1 VKRIL
6 VNQLRAKNCSSG
18 NIVAIIQEKRP
29 EVNVSFCPNE
39 LGQNE
44 TNVKYTEI
52 FKNSKIF

>member
-1 VKRIL
+1 

-39 LGQNE
+39 LVQNE

-52 FKNSKIF
+52 FKNLKIF